1 MLAVTPAP
9 SEPRTGAPPPKT
21 RLMQLAAER
30 VERVEDVVTE
40 GDRVKVRVL
49 EIDKQN
55 RISLE
60 KLED

>member
-1 MLAVTPAP
+1 VI
-9 SEPRTGAPPPKT
+9 S
-21 RLMQLAAER
+21 
-30 VERVEDVVTE
+30 E